1 MASTNRGPVTVCRI
15 IARLNVGGPAI
26 HTILLTSRL
35 PAERYRSILVKGTE
49 APAEGNM
56 SGLAKQEGVE
66 PIVIEELGRE
76 VRPLYDLAAFAKL
89 TKLLW
94 RERPAIV
101 HTHTAKAGALGRMAS
116 LVVNFAWAARRQM
129 GLPAPPSIRSVHTYH
144 GNVFHGYFS
153 PLKTRLYLA
162 IERALARF
170 TDVVIVISPL
180 QRSEIVE
187 KFKIAEPSR
196 VRLIP
201 LGLDLGPFRNCSNYR
216 GKLRAELG
224 LGETTRLIGIVGRL
238 VPIKRHDLLLEAIS
252 LLKDSKVSGGGF
264 CCVVVGDG
272 ELRSALERRAE
283 EMELSEYV
291 RFLGWRRDLETV
303 YADLDCLVL
312 TSDNEG
318 TPVSVIEAL
327 SAGVPVVATAVGGV
341 PDLLSPLEEGEVS
354 GPVVLSNGEPLDLW
368 RAGEDGAGDIK
379 GPRLAA
385 SGLLTPAGDA
395 RALALALELLWSEP
409 NLVARCALRGSSWV
423 QEAFVIERLVSDIDS
438 LYKELL
444 GDRIAG
450 VDGALGEEAA

>member
-1 MASTNRGPVTVCRI
+1 MVCNVI
-15 IARLNVGGPAI
+15 SRLNVGGPAI

-35 PAERYRSILVKGTE
+35 HRDRYRSILVKGTE
-49 APAEGNM
+49 APAEGDM
-56 SGLAKQEGVE
+56 SALAKQEGVE

-76 VRPLYDLAAFAKL
+76 VRPLDDLAAFAKL

-116 LVVNFAWAARRQM
+116 LVVNFAWAARRHM

-187 KFKIAEPSR
+187 TFKIAEPSR

-224 LGETTRLIGIVGRL
+224 LGETTRLIGTVGRL

-272 ELRSALERRAE
+272 ELRSALERQAE
-283 EMELSEYV
+283 EMGLSEYV

-318 TPVSVIEAL
+318 TPFSVIEAL
-327 SAGVPVVATAVGGV
+327 SAEVPVDEFEQEIQHSAFGTENPDENRTAVLDIGKKGIEAFLRHWQV
-341 PDLLSPLEEGEVS
+341 VDGSDAVDEVKDLRTERQCVDVSLNKSSAITFGIDFLRDEDRVTEVHAYYES
-354 GPVVLSNGEPLDLW
+354 GPKL
-368 RAGEDGAGDIK
+368 
-379 GPRLAA
+379 
-385 SGLLTPAGDA
+385 
-395 RALALALELLWSEP
+395 
-409 NLVARCALRGSSWV
+409 GSV
-423 QEAFVIERLVSDIDS
+423 E
-438 LYKELL
+438 
-444 GDRIAG
+444 
-450 VDGALGEEAA
+450 